1 MKESR
6 VLLMILDGWGK
17 SKNPKTSAIDNAD
30 TQFIDSLY
38 EKYPNANLKTDGI
51 EVGLP
56 DGQMGNSE
64 VGHLNLGAGRIVYQ
78 ELSRINMSIEDGSF
92 KSKKVLTDAFEYA
105 ERTKKNV
112 HLMGLISSGGVHS
125 HYDHLYE
132 LINIS
137 EIYNSKV
144 FIHGFTDGRDVDP
157 KSSINDLKNL
167 EKYIQDKNCELASII
182 GRYYSM
188 DRDNRWERTKL
199 AYDLICKGKGKKVSS
214 FVDEIKS
221 SYNNNCTDE
230 FLMPMIKTDSNNNPI
245 GVVSEGDVIIFFNFR
260 TDRGRQLTRV
270 MTQSDF
276 NEFETNNEKYHF
288 VTMTNYDSS
297 FKGINVVFQNKDL
310 RNTLGEVLEKNNKTQ
325 LRIAETEKYPHVTFF
340 FSGGREKPFNFE
352 RRILKDSPKVAT
364 YDMKPEMSAFEI
376 TEELILE
383 IENKTN
389 DFICLN
395 YANGDMVGH
404 TGSFEAA
411 VKACETIDKCVK
423 KVITSC
429 IKSDYTVLLISDH
442 GNCDM
447 MLNEDGSP
455 NTAHTKNLV
464 PLILINSE
472 YKSIS
477 DGILADIAPT
487 ILKIMNI
494 EIPSEMTQ
502 NPLV

>member
-167 EKYIQDKNCELASII
+167 EKFTQDKNCELASII

-199 AYDLICKGKGKKVSS
+199 AYDLICMGKGQKVSS
-214 FVDEIKS
+214 FIDEIKS

-276 NEFETNNEKYHF
+276 NEFETNNERYHF

-352 RRILKDSPKVAT
+352 KRILKDSPKVAT

>member
-364 YDMKPEMSAFEI
+364 YDMKPEMSAYEI

-429 IKSDYTVLLISDH
+429 IKTDYTVLLISDH

-447 MLNEDGSP
+447 MMNEDGSP

>member
-1 MKESR
+1 
-6 VLLMILDGWGK
+6 MILDGWGK

-167 EKYIQDKNCELASII
+167 EKFTQDKNCELTSII

-276 NEFETNNEKYHF
+276 NEFETNNERYHF

-352 RRILKDSPKVAT
+352 KRILKDSPKVAT

>member
-56 DGQMGNSE
+56 EGQMGNSE

-167 EKYIQDKNCELASII
+167 EKFTQDKNCELTSII

-276 NEFETNNEKYHF
+276 NEFETNNERYHF

-352 RRILKDSPKVAT
+352 KRILKDSPKVAT

>member
-1 MKESR
+1 
-6 VLLMILDGWGK
+6 MILDGWGK

-105 ERTKKNV
+105 ERTEKNV

-167 EKYIQDKNCELASII
+167 EKFTLDKNCELASII

-276 NEFETNNEKYHF
+276 NEFETNNERYHF

-352 RRILKDSPKVAT
+352 KRILKDSPKVAT

-411 VKACETIDKCVK
+411 VKACEIIDKCVE
-423 KVITSC
+423 KVISSC
-429 IKSDYTVLLISDH
+429 VKSEYTVLLISDH

-447 MLNEDGSP
+447 MINEDGSP

-477 DGILADIAPT
+477 DGILANIAPT

-494 EIPSEMTQ
+494 RIPAEMTE

>member
-1 MKESR
+1 
-6 VLLMILDGWGK
+6 
-17 SKNPKTSAIDNAD
+17 
-30 TQFIDSLY
+30 
-38 EKYPNANLKTDGI
+38 
-51 EVGLP
+51 
-56 DGQMGNSE
+56 
-64 VGHLNLGAGRIVYQ
+64 
-78 ELSRINMSIEDGSF
+78 
-92 KSKKVLTDAFEYA
+92 
-105 ERTKKNV
+105 
-112 HLMGLISSGGVHS
+112 MGLISSGGVHS

-144 FIHGFTDGRDVDP
+144 YIHGFTDGRDVDP

-167 EKYIQDKNCELASII
+167 EKYIHNKNCELASII

-199 AYDLICKGKGKKVSS
+199 AYDLICRGKGLKVSS
-214 FVDEIKS
+214 FIDEIKS

-230 FLMPMIKTDSNNNPI
+230 FLMPMVKTDSNNNPI
-245 GVVSEGDVIIFFNFR
+245 GVASEGDVIIYFNFR
-260 TDRGRQLTRV
+260 TDRVRQLTRV

-297 FKGINVVFQNKDL
+297 FTGINVVFQNKDL

-364 YDMKPEMSAFEI
+364 YDMKPEMNAYEI

-411 VKACETIDKCVK
+411 VKACETIDKCVE

-429 IKSDYTVLLISDH
+429 IKTDYTVLLISDH

-447 MLNEDGSP
+447 MMNEDGSP

>member
-1 MKESR
+1 
-6 VLLMILDGWGK
+6 MILDGWGK

-56 DGQMGNSE
+56 EGQMGNSE

-199 AYDLICKGKGKKVSS
+199 AYDLICMGKGQKVSS
-214 FVDEIKS
+214 FIDEIKS

-276 NEFETNNEKYHF
+276 NEFETNNERYHF

-364 YDMKPEMSAFEI
+364 YDMKPEMSAYEI
-376 TEELILE
+376 TEELVLE

-502 NPLV
+502 APLV